1 MTGKTLDQMFDELD
15 REGGVFRP
23 SAFWRSL
30 NQKNVEQLNREGIQT
45 VKRTLAQNYF
55 TWVIGWRHDQFR
67 HLVAKMRPS
76 DWVEIFRDFPRYDSS
91 AGLSRWR
98 FLHLCIFTRMLY
110 LYASRFDP
118 LKLLDRLQEPAFGNP
133 FPVRFRGKTVSQDLI
148 NSILELYAA
157 FEGET
162 IDFDAPLKIAEI
174 GAGYGRNAFVFLSL
188 FPNCTY
194 TIIDIPPALYV
205 AEQYLASVNPVAKVS
220 ILLPIE
226 ATRLPENSFDLLINI
241 SSFHEM
247 TPEQVDAYF
256 GLVDRTLRGRLY
268 LKQWKRWHN
277 PADNVVLSE
286 ASYPYRRSWKK
297 LYSRTTLVQPS
308 FFEAVYEV

>member
-1 MTGKTLDQMFDELD
+1 MSEEALDRMFDALD

-30 NQKNVEQLNREGIQT
+30 NAKNVEQLHREGIQNI
-45 VKRTLAQNYF
+45 KRTLAQNYF

-67 HLVAKMRPS
+67 HLVRKMRPAE
-76 DWVEIFRDFPRYDSS
+76 WREIFRDFPRYDAST
-91 AGLSRWR
+91 GLSRWR
-98 FLHLCIFTRMLY
+98 FVHLCIFTRMLY

-118 LKLLDRLQEPAFGNP
+118 LKLLDRLKEPEFGNP
-133 FPVRFRGKTVSQDLI
+133 FPVHFRGKTISQDLI

-157 FEGET
+157 FDGEP
-162 IDFDAPLKIAEI
+162 IDFNAPLRVGEI

-205 AEQYLASVNPVAKVS
+205 AQEYLKTVCPGASVNF
-220 ILLPIE
+220 LLPHE
-226 ATRLPENSFDLLINI
+226 ATKLPENSFNLLINI

-286 ASYPYRRSWKK
+286 GSYPYRPSWKK
-297 LYSRTTLVQPS
+297 VYSRATLAQPS
-308 FFEAVYEV
+308 FFEAVYGV